1 MMQIQ
6 ASHPATFR
14 GPLSEMTFASKIT
27 LGRIALVPV
36 YAVYVA
42 RYGMSVAAGQP
53 QESLR
58 WTALALFIF
67 AAATDGVDGWVAR
80 RFNQKSKFGAFIDPL
95 ADKFLLITAIVF
107 LSAFPWG
114 SGDWRMPPWFAW
126 LVITRDSLIVLGII
140 LVKRAAREVH
150 YAPHW
155 TGKVCTVTQ
164 MIAIGWVMLKVDL
177 LPPLYP
183 CLLAALFTLWSA
195 VNYYRE
201 ARRQLQTGHAGLP

>member
-1 MMQIQ
+1 
-6 ASHPATFR
+6 
-14 GPLSEMTFASKIT
+14 MTLASKIT
-27 LGRIALVPV
+27 LARIGLVPV
-36 YAVYVA
+36 FAVYVA
-42 RYGMSVAAGQP
+42 RYGMSVAYGTP
-53 QESLR
+53 QEHLR

-95 ADKFLLITAIVF
+95 ADKFLLIIAIIF

-126 LVITRDSLIVLGII
+126 LVITRDLLIGLGII
-140 LVKRAAREVH
+140 LVKRAAHEVH

-164 MIAIGWVMLKVDL
+164 MIAIGWVMLKVNL
-177 LPPLYP
+177 FPPVYP
-183 CLLAALFTLWSA
+183 CILAAVFTLWSA
-195 VNYYRE
+195 VNYYLE
-201 ARRQLQTGHAGLP
+201 ASRQIRQRAPI

>member
-1 MMQIQ
+1 
-6 ASHPATFR
+6 
-14 GPLSEMTFASKIT
+14 MTLASKIT

-36 YAVYVA
+36 FAVYVA
-42 RYGMSVAAGQP
+42 RYGMSVAHGQP

-58 WTALALFIF
+58 WTALALFVF
-67 AAATDGVDGWVAR
+67 ASATDGVDGWIAR
-80 RFNQKSKFGAFIDPL
+80 HWNQKSKFGAFIDPL

-107 LSAFPWG
+107 LSAFPWAAG
-114 SGDWRMPPWFAW
+114 EWRMPPWFAW

-177 LPPLYP
+177 FPPLYP

-195 VNYYRE
+195 VNYYLE
-201 ARRQLQTGHAGLP
+201 ARRQLRVDFAKPEPDRIP

>member
-1 MMQIQ
+1 MRNW
-6 ASHPATFR
+6 AR
-14 GPLSEMTFASKIT
+14 MTLASKIT

-36 YAVYVA
+36 FAMYVA
-42 RYGMSVAAGQP
+42 RYGMSVGDGNP
-53 QESLR
+53 QENLR
-58 WTALALFIF
+58 WTALALFIL
-67 AAATDGVDGWVAR
+67 ASATDGVDGWIAR

-114 SGDWRMPPWFAW
+114 EHDWRIPPWFAA
-126 LVITRDSLIVLGII
+126 LVILRDTLIVLGII
-140 LVKRAAREVH
+140 LVKRSARQVRYE
-150 YAPHW
+150 PHW

-164 MIAIGWVMLKVDL
+164 MIAVGWVMLKVDL

-183 CLLAALFTLWSA
+183 CLLAALFTVWSA

-201 ARRQLQTGHAGLP
+201 AARQIRRRTAA

>member
-1 MMQIQ
+1 
-6 ASHPATFR
+6 
-14 GPLSEMTFASKIT
+14 MTLASKIT

-36 YAVYVA
+36 FAVYVA
-42 RYGMSVAAGQP
+42 RYGMSVADGQP

-67 AAATDGVDGWVAR
+67 ASATDGVDGWVAR

-95 ADKFLLITAIVF
+95 ADKFLLITAILM

-114 SGDWRMPPWFAW
+114 AQDWRIPPWFAA
-126 LVITRDSLIVLGII
+126 LVITRDLLIGGGILLI
-140 LVKRAAREVH
+140 KKSAREVH
-150 YAPHW
+150 YSPHW

-164 MIAIGWVMLKVDL
+164 MIAIGWVMLKVDY

-183 CLLAALFTLWSA
+183 CLVASVFTLWSA
-195 VNYYRE
+195 FNYYQE
-201 ARRQLQTGHAGLP
+201 ASRQLRHGPAT